1 MGRRYE
7 MTGLL
12 CFVTGLVL
20 GIALGSTAALLIL
33 GAQDEDGED

>member
-1 MGRRYE
+1 

-20 GIALGSTAALLIL
+20 GIALGSTVALLIL
-33 GAQDEDGED
+33 GAQEDDRED